1 MKTGYS
7 IVRGQV
13 KLRMAECLYRVMR
26 EIIMYHVLC
35 PVLFTQTFTSRG
47 VTELCTLIPLIAFRL
62 AYDQC
67 RVMEVGV

>member
-26 EIIMYHVLC
+26 EILAQRASRRRGLEKEGAEGWLVWAFLAARLC
-35 PVLFTQTFTSRG
+35 SPAVILLPRG
-47 VTELCTLIPLIAFRL
+47 
-62 AYDQC
+62 
-67 RVMEVGV
+67 